1 MVWLL
6 ALPVVWWAAVLIAD
20 SIHPNQNLLEILEVL
35 TERLDHPFTL
45 HLTEYTVKTVL
56 ICTFLY
62 AMGIGIFY
70 ANQRNYRRGEEHGSA
85 KWGDVRQICKR

>member
-20 SIHPNQNLLEILEVL
+20 SIHPNQNLPEILEVL
-35 TERLDHPFTL
+35 TERLNHPFAL
-45 HLTEYTVKTVL
+45 HLTEYTAKAVL

-62 AMGIGIFY
+62 AMGIGIYFSTR
-70 ANQRNYRRGEEHGSA
+70 RNYRRREEHGSA
-85 KWGDVRQICKR
+85 KWGNTGL